1 MLGHASGFTNPQ
13 LQQLY
18 GAPPR
23 KVLLTGRGAAVARP
37 AQSQAAPPA
46 PPSGPFPLRNRVP
59 RNWKSTET
67 GCTLLSFCCWF
78 LGGKD
83 IARARAT
90 CKMMLAKLEMG
101 EIVEIA
107 KSRGIRVTS
116 VVMNGKEVKPTTAQL
131 LRAMYRLETVYIEE
145 TFTTSDWGKKWL
157 RGPLSVDEQNQAV
170 DLRECKVV
178 EMTKNSDEE
187 NDAGDP
193 SSPCPPSSS
202 KCLTILGPVNRACYP
217 YSGLYLHTI
226 RQNTGV
232 KPRRSSSVQKPSSC
246 ARDGGLWRSVC
257 PCSGT
262 VDRGAWTDAPR
273 PRLSRFAL
281 DAATTYESLNPEGP
295 TPIIGDLCPSSEASP
310 YQTPAAQ
317 ASAVSQL
324 IPRGGSLCPVASA
337 FVVGFMENGISATGC
352 PAWAYEPRRWY
363 HIAVDF
369 KWPSLEKC
377 SCRNK
382 RDRIHDSET
391 PCELAKSDLYVTF
404 WINGQLVRKDAR
416 VAGDSRLLH
425 NGFVAC
431 CLYNNSGHKASLVD

>member
-187 NDAGDP
+187 NPVSPLFIEVPDYPGP
-193 SSPCPPSSS
+193 SEQGMLP
-202 KCLTILGPVNRACYP
+202 L
-217 YSGLYLHTI
+217 
-226 RQNTGV
+226 
-232 KPRRSSSVQKPSSC
+232 
-246 ARDGGLWRSVC
+246 LWSI
-257 PCSGT
+257 SAYDQT
-262 VDRGAWTDAPR
+262 EQW
-273 PRLSRFAL
+273 
-281 DAATTYESLNPEGP
+281 
-295 TPIIGDLCPSSEASP
+295 SEAEKELLKNP
-310 YQTPAAQ
+310 HRVVTMV
-317 ASAVSQL
+317 VS
-324 IPRGGSLCPVASA
+324 G
-337 FVVGFMENGISATGC
+337 
-352 PAWAYEPRRWY
+352 
-363 HIAVDF
+363 
-369 KWPSLEKC
+369 
-377 SCRNK
+377 
-382 RDRIHDSET
+382 
-391 PCELAKSDLYVTF
+391 
-404 WINGQLVRKDAR
+404 VR
-416 VAGDSRLLH
+416 
-425 NGFVAC
+425 
-431 CLYNNSGHKASLVD
+431 SGHVREPSIAEGEHLPVRWNSDAV